1 MPPFASGRLHQ
12 GAMPQ
17 VKRRRL
23 SLLTAKEKKEE
34 EKEQKESAKEAAKEA
49 AKDGPGAP
57 SAHSAER
64 SRYGIGDDSQA
75 NMARVPG
82 AQREEAEEE
91 SYYAVLSKVRRQQRY
106 QTAEAAR
113 GQEDATSYRISPR
126 RIGDSRRSAAEG
138 RLSPA
143 AGAAPAAGGAADS
156 ERAKGG
162 SRGEGGGMGRP
173 TQPKGQ
179 VDASVI

>member
-1 MPPFASGRLHQ
+1 MSAFASGRLHQ

-17 VKRRRL
+17 VDLWGNEVKGRL

-91 SYYAVLSKVRRQQRY
+91 SYYAALSKVRRQQRY

-143 AGAAPAAGGAADS
+143 AGAAPAAGGAV
-156 ERAKGG
+156 ER
-162 SRGEGGGMGRP
+162 RQE
-173 TQPKGQ
+173 
-179 VDASVI
+179 